1 MWKKR
6 VVVAAAAALMAVG
19 LLAGCGSDSSN
30 DSGAN
35 KTYKVG
41 VVQLVEHPALDAAN
55 KGFVDGLASKG
66 FKDNVKI
73 ESAERSGGP
82 VEFEQYCPAFCGR

>member
-35 KTYKVG
+35 KN
-41 VVQLVEHPALDAAN
+41 VQSR
-55 KGFVDGLASKG
+55 G
-66 FKDNVKI
+66 
-73 ESAERSGGP
+73 RST
-82 VEFEQYCPAFCGR
+82 R

>member
-1 MWKKR
+1 MEETCSSGSGGSFD
-6 VVVAAAAALMAVG
+6 AVG

-66 FKDNVKI
+66 LKI
-73 ESAERSGGP
+73 M
-82 VEFEQYCPAFCGR
+82 